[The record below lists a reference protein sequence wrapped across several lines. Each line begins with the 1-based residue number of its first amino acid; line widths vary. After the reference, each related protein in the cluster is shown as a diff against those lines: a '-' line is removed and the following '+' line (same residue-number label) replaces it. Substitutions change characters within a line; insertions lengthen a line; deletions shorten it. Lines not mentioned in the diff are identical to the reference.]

1 MKEKHKDYKY
11 SIKLALEYAEKR
23 INILDDS
30 NKRSVIDEYREWIN
44 DGINKHSV
52 IIVRDDPII

>member
-11 SIKLALEYAEKR
+11 SIKLALENAEKR

>member
-1 MKEKHKDYKY
+1 MKENPKDYKY
-11 SIKLALEYAEKR
+11 SIKLALDNAEKR

-52 IIVRDDPII
+52 IIVREDPII

>member
-1 MKEKHKDYKY
+1 MKENHKDYKY
-11 SIKLALEYAEKR
+11 SIKLALENAEKR

-44 DGINKHSV
+44 DGINKHSI
-52 IIVRDDPII
+52 IIVREDPII

>member
-1 MKEKHKDYKY
+1 MNENPKDYKY
-11 SIKLALEYAEKR
+11 SVKLALDNAEKR

-52 IIVRDDPII
+52 IIVREDPII

>member
-1 MKEKHKDYKY
+1 MKENHKDYKY
-11 SIKLALEYAEKR
+11 SIKLALENAEKR